1 MRILST
7 RRSRIWGPR
16 LWSLVVCSTI
26 VPSAQAIA
34 PSPSSQSFSVI
45 FLKSSVGR
53 TVYQYHWFPCVVY
66 FSFLKY
72 SEKGFVVHQTARE
85 IHGAKR
91 KGLSVKWILTY
102 SEPSDDVEFQK
113 TGSMALQTSLLL
125 RFSLTWFLLD
135 LLWPCPSGA
144 HYWSVAICHQDELV
158 SSSFVTDLPILYLEV
173 WWPQL
178 LRFSQRCWEP
188 KKLSAVE
195 TCPPPLAQI
204 SVALLSLEQH
214 LHRNPEG
221 LF

>member
-1 MRILST
+1 MRILAT
-7 RRSRIWGPR
+7 RSPESEVPGSEVLSCATPLCQVPR
-16 LWSLVVCSTI
+16 RLPL
-26 VPSAQAIA
+26 PPLAQG
-34 PSPSSQSFSVI
+34 SFSVI
-45 FLKSSVGR
+45 LLKGAMGS

-66 FSFLKY
+66 LSIWKY

-113 TGSMALQTSLLL
+113 TGSMALQTSLLQH
-125 RFSLTWFLLD
+125 FSLTWFLRD

-144 HYWSVAICHQDELV
+144 HYWSGAICRQDELV
-158 SSSFVTDLPILYLEV
+158 SSSFVTDLLILYLEV

-178 LRFSQRCWEP
+178 LRFSQGCWEP

-195 TCPPPLAQI
+195 P
-204 SVALLSLEQH
+204 
-214 LHRNPEG
+214 
-221 LF
+221 